1 MGSWSGGGVIGEIRT
16 GGSFRGLTHYLLHGS
31 AATRAKTPEWVELRN
46 LASRDAERAW
56 VEMEATAS
64 ENPRVGKPVFHVV
77 LSPAPG
83 DELGDGD
90 WKRLA
95 DRVLGELGLGEHQVL
110 VALHRDTDHP
120 HLHLA
125 VNRVHPVTG
134 KAWSAWRSKTRLEG
148 ILRGVERDWGLRVV
162 PGRLAGAERDEVD
175 RRSAPPLSVGE
186 QAVVRQRASEPQVV
200 AWRRELSGAFRE
212 AESWSDLAAR
222 LQVNGVHLV
231 ARGRGLVVSDGEVLV
246 KASRLDRDFSRGRLE
261 ARFGQTFGE
270 WRKDRKAF
278 EAAAEV
284 YPKYVARGP
293 DDPRARAALGTLRR
307 TGRSLGWGAVRRLSG
322 PLAPSVAGVGLSA
335 RRRARVEARLGARE
349 RAEDWGRFA
358 RRYLRPALERAG
370 SWAEVESRLRL
381 YGAWVARGDGGRLVV
396 TDGYHR
402 TAVGRLEPEVG
413 FRRLEKRLG
422 SFREWERSRREL
434 MAAARRVAA
443 GEGREADAA
452 RWRRLSGVIEAS
464 ERRVE
469 RYEGLYEEYRRVE
482 GRLRGLLG
490 GRDGQGRRAVRGVE
504 EALDRL
510 RSVPDGELERTVRS
524 VVRRGRAGRSLRRR
538 DRFERGLEEARRYR
552 GLAREL
558 RRSAAPARSAARR
571 LVRLREQAWLR
582 SPQRVRREGRR
593 VLVAMARPLLGAGV
607 RSLLAG
613 AAPGLGPALTVVR
626 VLRGVHRDLRRATER
641 EGGRGR

>member
-1 MGSWSGGGVIGEIRT
+1 MIGEIRT

-31 AATRAKTPEWVELRN
+31 AATRAKTPAWVELRN

-64 ENPRVGKPVFHVV
+64 GNPRVKKPVFHVV

-83 DELGDGD
+83 DKLGERD

-134 KAWSAWRSKTRLEG
+134 KAWSAWRSKTRLEM

-162 PGRLAGAERDEVD
+162 PGRLAGAQREEVERH
-175 RRSAPPLSVGE
+175 SPSPLSAGE
-186 QAVVRQRASEPQVV
+186 QAVVHQRASEPQVV
-200 AWRRELSGAFRE
+200 AWRRELAGAFRE

-246 KASRLDRDFSRGRLE
+246 KASRLDREFSRGRLE

-284 YPKYVARGP
+284 FPKYVARGP
-293 DDPRARAALGTLRR
+293 DDPRAQAALGTLRR
-307 TGRSLGWGAVRRLSG
+307 TGRTLGWSAVRRLSA

-335 RRRARVEARLGARE
+335 RRRARLERRLGARLGVRQ
-349 RAEDWGRFA
+349 RAEDWRRFA
-358 RRYLRPALERAG
+358 RRHLGPAIERAG

-402 TAVGRLEPEVG
+402 TAVGRLGPELG
-413 FRRLEKRLG
+413 SRRLEERLG

-434 MAAARRVAA
+434 MTAARRVAA
-443 GEGREADAA
+443 QEGRDAEAV
-452 RWRRLSGVIEAS
+452 RWRRLSGVIEAA

-469 RYEGLYEEYRRVE
+469 RYEGLYVEYRRVE
-482 GRLRGLLG
+482 GRLRGLVG
-490 GRDGQGRRAVRGVE
+490 GPRRRGAQRAE
-504 EALDRL
+504 EVLDRL

-524 VVRRGRAGRSLRRR
+524 VVGRGRGGRSLRRR

-552 GLAREL
+552 GLAGEL

-613 AAPGLGPALTVVR
+613 VAPGLGPALTVVR
-626 VLRGVHRDLRRATER
+626 VLRGVHRGLRRAAER
-641 EGGRGR
+641 EEGRGR